1 MKHKMNQVT
10 PKAGTLKQTNEIQNA
25 LRKLTA
31 SVLMLAV
38 LVMNPGSIMASIK
51 AGDSCCETPTKKL
64 VLSKTVLL
72 TLPSTEMVKKA
83 DREMTINLYKSLK
96 ESKVKKFA
104 HLFMVS
110 DAKVNAL
117 FISETTIG
125 LPTTVLA
132 DERVNDVFAAENLSI
147 ANAAV
152 ADTNINDLFTAE
164 EAGIRQSSNLVIA
177 DEQMSTMFHAENIG
191 VPGDNSFAMADME
204 INKNMN
210 DELQVKL
217 ASNN

>member
-25 LRKLTA
+25 LRKLIA
-31 SVLMLAV
+31 SVLMLAI
-38 LVMNPGSIMASIK
+38 LVMNPGSIMANIK

-64 VLSKTVLL
+64 VLSKTVSL
-72 TLPSTEMVKKA
+72 TLPSREMVKKA

-125 LPTTVLA
+125 LPIALIA
-132 DERVNDVFAAENLSI
+132 DERVNDHFAAENLSI
-147 ANAAV
+147 AYASD
-152 ADTNINDLFTAE
+152 ADTDINDLFTAE
-164 EAGIRQSSNLVIA
+164 VAGIRQSSDLVNA
-177 DEQMSTMFHAENIG
+177 DEQLSTMFHAENIR
-191 VPGDNSFAMADME
+191 VPCDDSFATADLE

-210 DELQVKL
+210 DEFQVKL
-217 ASNN
+217 ASSN